1 MILLEDT
8 RQQKKKHIA
17 KHEWFEKN
25 GIEVVR
31 TKLVVGDYSLPTD
44 QSVCIDTKS
53 GLLEI
58 CGNVTQQHRRF
69 VEELD
74 RAKMLGIEL
83 IILCEDD
90 NIAALED
97 VKQWK
102 NPRLKRSPKALTGEK
117 LYKILKSI
125 EERHG
130 CRFLFCRKEDAG
142 KMIVKLLAE
151 GKKMDG
157 DGHG

>member
-8 RQQKKKHIA
+8 RQQTAKHKE
-17 KHEWFEKN
+17 KHEWFAEN
-25 GIEVVR
+25 GVEILR
-31 TKLVVGDYSLPTD
+31 TKLVVGDYSLPAD
-44 QSVCIDTKS
+44 QRVCIDTKAN
-53 GLLEI
+53 LLEV

-83 IILCEDD
+83 IILCEEK
-90 NIAALED
+90 NIQTLED
-97 VKQWK
+97 VKNWK
-102 NPRLKRSPKALTGEK
+102 NPRLHRSPKALTGEK

-130 CRFLFCRKEDAG
+130 CRFLFCTKEEAG
-142 KMIVKLLAE
+142 KRIIEILSAGKE
-151 GKKMDG
+151 G
-157 DGHG
+157 

>member
-8 RQQKKKHIA
+8 RQQAQKHKA

-25 GIEVVR
+25 GVEVVR
-31 TKLVVGDYSLPTD
+31 TKLAVGDYSLPTD
-44 QSVCIDTKS
+44 QSVCIDTKA
-53 GLLEI
+53 GLLEV

-74 RAKMLGIEL
+74 LAKKLGIQL
-83 IILCEDD
+83 IILCEEDG
-90 NIAALED
+90 IVALED
-97 VKQWK
+97 VKRWV
-102 NPRLKRSPKALTGEK
+102 NPRLRRSPKALTGEK

-130 CRFLFCRKEDAG
+130 CRFLFCRKEEAG
-142 KMIVKLLAE
+142 RMIVQLLSE
-151 GKKMDG
+151 GMKMG
-157 DGHG
+157 R

>member
-8 RQQKKKHIA
+8 RQQAQKHKA
-17 KHEWFEKN
+17 KHKWFDKN
-25 GIEVVR
+25 GVEVVR

-44 QSVCIDTKS
+44 QSVCIDTKA
-53 GLLEI
+53 GLLEV

-74 RAKMLGIEL
+74 LAKKLGIQL
-83 IILCEDD
+83 IILCEEDG
-90 NIAALED
+90 IVALED
-97 VKQWK
+97 VKQWV
-102 NPRLKRSPKALTGEK
+102 NPRLRRSPKALTGEK

-130 CRFLFCRKEDAG
+130 CRFLFCRKEEAG
-142 KMIVKLLAE
+142 RMIVQLLSE
-151 GKKMDG
+151 GMKMG
-157 DGHG
+157 R

>member
-1 MILLEDT
+1 MIILEDT
-8 RQQKKKHIA
+8 RQQKKKHMA
-17 KHEWFEKN
+17 KHKYFEEN
-25 GIEVVR
+25 GIEVMR
-31 TKLVVGDYSLPTD
+31 TKLVVGDYSLPTN

-53 GLLEI
+53 GLQEI

-83 IILCEDD
+83 IILCEE
-90 NIAALED
+90 NSITVLED
-97 VKQWK
+97 VKEWE
-102 NPRLKRSPKALTGEK
+102 NPRLRRSPKALTGET

-142 KMIVKLLAE
+142 MMIVKLLSE
-151 GKKMDG
+151 GKKMGG
-157 DGHG
+157 DGRG

>member
-8 RQQKKKHIA
+8 RQQAQKHKE
-17 KHEWFEKN
+17 KHKWFAEN
-25 GIEVVR
+25 GVEIVR

-44 QSVCIDTKS
+44 QSVCIDTKAS
-53 GLLEI
+53 LLEV

-83 IILCEDD
+83 IILCEEEGV
-90 NIAALED
+90 ALLED
-97 VKQWK
+97 VKQWE
-102 NPRLKRSPKALTGEK
+102 NPRLRRSPQALTGEK

-130 CRFLFCRKEDAG
+130 CRFLFCRKEEAG
-142 KMIVKLLAE
+142 RMIVKLLSQ
-151 GKKMDG
+151 GKKMG
-157 DGHG
+157 R

>member
-8 RQQKKKHIA
+8 RQQAQKHKE
-17 KHEWFEKN
+17 KHKWFAEN
-25 GIEVVR
+25 GVEIVR

-44 QSVCIDTKS
+44 QSVCIDTKAS
-53 GLLEI
+53 LLEV

-83 IILCEDD
+83 IILCEEEGV
-90 NIAALED
+90 ALLED
-97 VKQWK
+97 VKQWE
-102 NPRLKRSPKALTGEK
+102 NPRLRRSPQALTGDK

-130 CRFLFCRKEDAG
+130 CRFLFCRKEEAG
-142 KMIVKLLAE
+142 RMIVKLLSQ
-151 GKKMDG
+151 GKKMG
-157 DGHG
+157 R